1 MFFEIWSVEGT
12 GSQGS
17 LREDEIENE
26 EIVYYL
32 EKFESNEEEELK
44 TSHTELS
51 WIVINQAENHLKQT
65 SWNAEVVVMNEAD
78 QEIELDNFEI
88 EKNTQEEAKTNNPR
102 KESRHTD

>member
-44 TSHTELS
+44 TSHTEQS
-51 WIVINQAENHLKQT
+51 WIEEAVAMNQVEQYLKQT
-65 SWNAEVVVMNEAD
+65 SWIA
-78 QEIELDNFEI
+78 
-88 EKNTQEEAKTNNPR
+88 
-102 KESRHTD
+102 